1 MKVCQR
7 ECQRGCQKG
16 CQKGHQKGCQ
26 KVCEKVRQ
34 KEPYKQ
40 NQTKS
45 FRITKQQHKSWFLE
59 ASLVRQVEGKLKNAT
74 LLLGTSEYTFT
85 SYMRFSGTYL
95 LLCMYII
102 EMF

>member
-16 CQKGHQKGCQ
+16 RQKGHQKGCQ
-26 KVCEKVRQ
+26 KVRQ

-40 NQTKS
+40 NQKKA
-45 FRITKQQHKSWFLE
+45 FELRTKQQHKSWFLE
-59 ASLVRQVEGKLKNAT
+59 ASLVRQVDGKLKNVT

-102 EMF
+102 EMC

>member
-1 MKVCQR
+1 MKVRQR
-7 ECQRGCQKG
+7 ECQRGFQKG
-16 CQKGHQKGCQ
+16 RQKGHQKVPQ
-26 KVCEKVRQ
+26 KVRQ

-45 FRITKQQHKSWFLE
+45 FRIKKQQHKSWFLE
-59 ASLVRQVEGKLKNAT
+59 ASLVRQVDGLLKNVT